1 MKNRTSKHVIEGRVA
16 RKAARSEMTIRE
28 MEFIAQTIERL
39 VRGTGYPVTAQVL
52 KSINVNREQL
62 RHMERKGLVKS
73 LELHC
78 RGQMTKAYY
87 TESIWPS
94 KIPVREP
101 EVTEVQEG

>member
-1 MKNRTSKHVIEGRVA
+1 MKKPIDTQFV
-16 RKAARSEMTIRE
+16 
-28 MEFIAQTIERL
+28 AQTIERL

-52 KSINVNREQL
+52 KSIDVDREQL

-87 TESIWPS
+87 TENMWPS
-94 KIPVREP
+94 KISVKEP
-101 EVTEVQEG
+101 EVAEV